1 MPIYTYG
8 CEGCG
13 NATDLIRP
21 IASKDDPVECLNGCG
36 PMKSLIAVPAGLIGR
51 AVAPGAVPPSEV
63 PGADTSGGRAFPH
76 VITNLRANNNDGAA
90 VAIEGPFRVKVD
102 GATMTNTR
110 EGFRLSDGAM
120 VEASNIRYSAG
131 KHDGGGEGEPKK
143 PRAAWKR
150 RWR

>member
-21 IASKDDPVECLNGCG
+21 IASKDDPVECPNGCG

-90 VAIEGPFRVKVD
+90 VAIEGPWVS
-102 GATMTNTR
+102 T
-110 EGFRLSDGAM
+110 M
-120 VEASNIRYSAG
+120 VEAKGSPRSQGQAGSAAG
-131 KHDGGGEGEPKK
+131 ADAGTG
-143 PRAAWKR
+143 
-150 RWR
+150 